1 MPYKPY
7 RNEST
12 RSSILAG
19 VADSAN
25 QAAWARF
32 FDTYAGYVFALAR
45 GRGLPETDADEIVQ
59 IVMRELVHGS
69 TLRAYDKTRGPF
81 HTWLARL
88 VLWRTAN
95 YQQRERPGNIRS
107 VGTLSDLPLQSTPAQ
122 PPLPPEFEEEW
133 MAAVTDEALRRLRVE
148 SNPAHYA
155 VYHASAIEKLDAT
168 DIRRLY
174 SVSADNL
181 YQIRRRLGAR
191 FRALLEQTMRD
202 MDSSP
207 PAP

>member
-19 VADSAN
+19 VADSAD

-45 GRGLPETDADEIVQ
+45 SRGLAEPDADEIVQ
-59 IVMRELVHGS
+59 IVMCELVHG
-69 TLRAYDKTRGPF
+69 TALRAYDKTRGTF

-95 YQQRERPGNIRS
+95 YQQREQSGNIRS
-107 VGTLSDLPLQSTPAQ
+107 VGALSDLPDRPAAAQ

-133 MAAVTDEALRRLRVE
+133 MAAVTDEALRRLRAE
-148 SNPAHYA
+148 TNPAHYA
-155 VYHASAIEKLDAT
+155 VYHASAIEKLDAA
-168 DIRRLY
+168 DICRLY
-174 SVSADNL
+174 AVSADNL

-191 FRALLEQTMRD
+191 FRTLLEQTMRD
-202 MDSSP
+202 MDDSP
-207 PAP
+207 PV

>member
-69 TLRAYDKTRGPF
+69 ALRAYDKTRGPF

-88 VLWRTAN
+88 VLWRTDN

-107 VGTLSDLPLQSTPAQ
+107 VGTLSDLLLQASPAQ

-133 MAAVTDEALRRLRVE
+133 MAAVTDEALRRLRAE
-148 SNPAHYA
+148 SNPTHYA
-155 VYHASAIEKLDAT
+155 IYHASAIEKLDAA

-207 PAP
+207 PSS